1 MREISPRTETEQ
13 KGSAVSKAQAA
24 EEPEPGHCVMLQLG
38 WDYHKH
44 VGGLQNSSLAA
55 RGCGLLGSVGPEKV
69 AERN

>member
-1 MREISPRTETEQ
+1 M
-13 KGSAVSKAQAA
+13 SKAQAA